1 MVAFLAWKDDK
12 GNPMDKDSVAQDKIF
27 YADWIDDIAPEL
39 DFTSTNNVAETQ
51 TVAMNMSDKGSGIT
65 EIYFGLQNP
74 EETEVVFT
82 PCTSAQSNQTVVEP
96 GTYYMAC
103 KDTSGNM
110 TCISADFFKITLDY
124 GDATCPVRYIVGL
137 EGNTVT
143 LPNPEKLGYTFEG
156 WEQGNLSMALWMS
169 IIRTRLKNLQRKT
182 STWHLCRLI
191 QNLGCI
197 SHLAWNIFWRTRMQS
212 MCFQCICG
220 RIIPGYSLLSKD

>member
-1 MVAFLAWKDDK
+1 MAAFLAWKDDK

-27 YADWIDDIAPEL
+27 YADLIDDIAPEL
-39 DFTSTNNVAETQ
+39 DFTLTNNVAETQ
-51 TVAMNMSDKGSGIT
+51 TVAM
-65 EIYFGLQNP
+65 NP

-156 WEQGNLSMALWMS
+156 WEQ
-169 IIRTRLKNLQRKT
+169 TE
-182 STWHLCRLI
+182 
-191 QNLGCI
+191 
-197 SHLAWNIFWRTRMQS
+197 
-212 MCFQCICG
+212 
-220 RIIPGYSLLSKD
+220 

>member
-1 MVAFLAWKDDK
+1 
-12 GNPMDKDSVAQDKIF
+12 
-27 YADWIDDIAPEL
+27 
-39 DFTSTNNVAETQ
+39 
-51 TVAMNMSDKGSGIT
+51 MNMSDKGFGIT

-156 WEQGNLSMALWMS
+156 WEQ
-169 IIRTRLKNLQRKT
+169 TE
-182 STWHLCRLI
+182 
-191 QNLGCI
+191 
-197 SHLAWNIFWRTRMQS
+197 
-212 MCFQCICG
+212 
-220 RIIPGYSLLSKD
+220 

>member
-12 GNPMDKDSVAQDKIF
+12 GNPMDKDSVAHDKIF

-124 GDATCPVRYIVGL
+124 
-137 EGNTVT
+137 
-143 LPNPEKLGYTFEG
+143 
-156 WEQGNLSMALWMS
+156 
-169 IIRTRLKNLQRKT
+169 
-182 STWHLCRLI
+182 
-191 QNLGCI
+191 
-197 SHLAWNIFWRTRMQS
+197 
-212 MCFQCICG
+212 
-220 RIIPGYSLLSKD
+220 